1 MWFTILKTKLV
12 SVSKPDVTTESFTR
26 TRPPKTNC
34 NQEVKNIVD
43 KYTAINSKEK
53 LEELLFNGI
62 DVPTVLSERIT
73 ALRVVKNPA
82 PIQTGKMVG
91 AFHYILQLSVAVGV
105 KRITPKY
112 VDLVKFYIKGKYNYV
127 PEPVA
132 CELLKLLGEE
142 HYNIYTI
149 KGGKVIPTDRIL
161 TREGWA
167 IKTTKP
173 DISPFIYENRTGF
186 SIASRPRHEVMVA
199 ADFTYRLT
207 QIGVNIIANVKLKLY
222 NNEFPEGDEPPTD
235 RLRSDFKKILN
246 NIDTIRR
253 SLI

>member
-62 DVPTVLSERIT
+62 DVPTVWPEGIPT
-73 ALRVVKNPA
+73 LRVIKRTPEA
-82 PIQTGKMVG
+82 HRSDS
-91 AFHYILQLSVAVGV
+91 HYILQLSVAVGV

-112 VDLVKFYIKGKYNYV
+112 VDLVKFYIKDKYNYV

-132 CELLKLLGEE
+132 CELLKLLGEA
-142 HYNIYTI
+142 HYKVYTI
-149 KGGKVIPTDRIL
+149 KGGKVIPIEGIL
-161 TREGWA
+161 TEEGWA
-167 IKTTKP
+167 IKTSKS
-173 DISPFIYENRTGF
+173 DISPFINENRTRF
-186 SIASRPRHEVMVA
+186 TIARRPRHEVMVDA
-199 ADFTYRLT
+199 EFTYSLA
-207 QIGVNIIANVKLKLY
+207 QIAVNIIAKVKLKLY
-222 NNEFPEGDEPPTD
+222 SDEFPEGDEPPND